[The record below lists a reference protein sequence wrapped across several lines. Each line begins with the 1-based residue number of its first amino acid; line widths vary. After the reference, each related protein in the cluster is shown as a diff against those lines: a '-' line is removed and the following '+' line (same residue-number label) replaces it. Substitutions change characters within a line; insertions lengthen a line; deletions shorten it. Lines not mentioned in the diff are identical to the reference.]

1 MACADVCGPSA
12 ALTRSTQQLRFD
24 ATHDY
29 NVGVPV
35 PLCCFCQERLAAA
48 VTETITA
55 AEAAADEAAQQIM
68 TLQQD
73 LSRLQATN
81 AALHATL
88 EEVHAAAASYKDQL
102 GTAADRERELQRK
115 LLQAQLMYEEQA
127 EQLREQQQAIKAL
140 QAAVATAAPGPVSD
154 APAGQSGSGVR
165 VEKDGQG
172 EEGVVQ
178 VLLQQRDAANAALC
192 EARERLRAQEAEL
205 QQLRNVL
212 QAAGGRQGGGGA
224 AGAANAGAS
233 VSGTGMKPPPLALQ
247 GLQQQQPQQDAA
259 AAVAGEPSGSSWLG
273 ADWQSGLPSPTINKL
288 LATPGSG
295 ASFWLDSAREHEQE
309 HQPTSPAAAARGVGR
324 GGDVAAA
331 STQLLQQG
339 QRSGRAGAERTRATH
354 PLSLSADSGLSGRLG
369 AARGAGVAALAAQ
382 LLNREA
388 STMNSISTSLEDVAL
403 CMMGSPSSPRPAS
416 RLQQHSMPQHGRQL
430 EGQVQEQQRLREL
443 AAALIAAQATTER
456 QRAVISA
463 LRQEMEELQ
472 AAGGVGCRRCQPSR
486 TCLLLVC
493 VVDNVLLLP
502 CRVRHGICE
511 AGLPALGRV
520 PCRAGRWGH
529 AGSVYPHL
537 FYVVCLPHGA
547 VSQPPT
553 LHAAQPGFDISCC
566 PTPVSLLF
574 AAARVCSSSG

>member
-1 MACADVCGPSA
+1 MQFNFITAYYACVDV
-12 ALTRSTQQLRFD
+12 R
-24 ATHDY
+24 
-29 NVGVPV
+29 
-35 PLCCFCQERLAAA
+35 LCCCCQERLAAA
-48 VTETITA
+48 VTKTITA

-102 GTAADRERELQRK
+102 GAAAERERELQRK

-127 EQLREQQQAIKAL
+127 EQLRKQQQANKVL
-140 QAAVATAAPGPVSD
+140 QAAAAAAAHGAAASQEPPTGHGS
-154 APAGQSGSGVR
+154 SGVGVR
-165 VEKDGQG
+165 SVSQG

-178 VLLQQRDAANAALC
+178 VLLQQRDAANAALG
-192 EARERLRAQEAEL
+192 EARERLRAQEMEL

-212 QAAGGRQGGGGA
+212 QAAGGRHG
-224 AGAANAGAS
+224 AGAAAANADSSMSGA
-233 VSGTGMKPPPLALQ
+233 GLRPPPLALQ
-247 GLQQQQPQQDAA
+247 GLQQQQQQQQDA

-309 HQPTSPAAAARGVGR
+309 HQPTSPATAAAAARGGNVASR
-324 GGDVAAA
+324 GGDNIAAA
-331 STQLLQQG
+331 SAQLLQQG
-339 QRSGRAGAERTRATH
+339 QSFGRAGTGAERTRTAH
-354 PLSLSADSGLSGRLG
+354 LLSLSADSGLSGRLG

-388 STMNSISTSLEDVAL
+388 SNMNSISTSLEDVAL

-416 RLQQHSMPQHGRQL
+416 RLQQHSMPQHGRQQ

-472 AAGGVGCRRCQPSR
+472 AAGGAACGY
-486 TCLLLVC
+486 
-493 VVDNVLLLP
+493 VLTE
-502 CRVRHGICE
+502 RV
-511 AGLPALGRV
+511 
-520 PCRAGRWGH
+520 
-529 AGSVYPHL
+529 HL
-537 FYVVCLPHGA
+537 IAY
-547 VSQPPT
+547 
-553 LHAAQPGFDISCC
+553 
-566 PTPVSLLF
+566 
-574 AAARVCSSSG
+574 